1 MATSSWSTLVAIN
14 ALVHEMFPPVA
25 AVLPADTQ
33 ARGAAPHVGLTRTP
47 PAPVQQI
54 TLIQAR
60 QYGRTVYRPRPVT

>member
-1 MATSSWSTLVAIN
+1 VAIN